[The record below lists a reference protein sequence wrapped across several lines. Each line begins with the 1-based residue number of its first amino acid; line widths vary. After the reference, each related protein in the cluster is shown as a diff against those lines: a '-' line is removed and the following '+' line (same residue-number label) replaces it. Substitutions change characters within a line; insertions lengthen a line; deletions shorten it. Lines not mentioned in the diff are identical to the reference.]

1 MRILREGLRAGR
13 GPAMTILEL
22 VCEYRHGY
30 LFSVEPCD
38 EATTAED
45 LVKGLNEGT
54 YRIADDKESIINKD
68 GICVAIIASK
78 EPDAG
83 GSQFADWLE

>member
-1 MRILREGLRAGR
+1 
-13 GPAMTILEL
+13 MTTLDL
-22 VCEYRHGY
+22 ACEFCHGY

-45 LVKGLNEGT
+45 LVKGLNEGRH
-54 YRIADDKESIINKD
+54 RIADDKESIIDKN

-83 GSQFADWLE
+83 GSQFADWRA